1 MIIDV
6 SKWQGEINWR
16 LVATQVEGA
25 IIRAYNGFEEDETFV
40 RNINGCITCGIPVG
54 IYYYS
59 KAKSSAGL
67 KKEVTAVHK
76 IIGKYQDVISLGVFI
91 DLEEKGTEAQAAASA
106 KEFISLMTEKG
117 YKKVGVYANESWY
130 KTYLKGVDIPYKW
143 VAKWTT
149 KKTLPSIDSLYMHQ
163 YTSKGRVKGI
173 SGDVDISNFVTE
185 VKPVTTPVTKPVAAT
200 KEDTNFVIA
209 MQVIRGRWG
218 NGAERKRKLTQ
229 AGYNYRKVQ
238 ALVNTLVRK

>member
-25 IIRAYNGFEEDETFV
+25 IIRAYNGYEEDETFV

-54 IYYYS
+54 VYYYS
-59 KAKSSAGL
+59 KAKTLAAL
-67 KKEVTAVHK
+67 KKETTTFEK
-76 IIGKYQDVISLGVFI
+76 IIHKYKDAISLGVFI
-91 DLEEKGTEAQAAASA
+91 DLEEKGTEASA
-106 KEFISLMTEKG
+106 KANATEFISFMTGKG
-117 YKKVGVYANESWY
+117 YEKVGVYANEGWY

-143 VAKWTT
+143 VAKWTAR
-149 KKTLPSIDSLYMHQ
+149 KTLPSIDSLYLHQ
-163 YTSKGRVKGI
+163 YTSKGTVKGI
-173 SGDVDISNFVTE
+173 KGNVDLSNLVTA
-185 VKPVTTPVTKPVAAT
+185 VKPVVKPVAVV
-200 KEDTNFVIA
+200 KEDINLKIAKEVIK
-209 MQVIRGRWG
+209 GKWG
-218 NGAERKRKLTQ
+218 NGAERKRRLTQ

>member
-25 IIRAYNGFEEDETFV
+25 IVRAYNGFEEDETFV

-54 IYYYS
+54 VYYYS
-59 KAKSSAGL
+59 KAKSSAQL

-76 IIGKYQDVISLGVFI
+76 IISKYQDVISLGVFI
-91 DLEEKGTEAQAAASA
+91 DLEEKGTEDAAKSNAT
-106 KEFISLMTEKG
+106 EFISLMTEKG

-143 VAKWTT
+143 VAKWTA
-149 KKTLPSIDSLYMHQ
+149 KKTLPSIDSLYLHQ

-173 SGDVDISNFVTE
+173 NGDVDISNFVTE
-185 VKPVTTPVTKPVAAT
+185 VKPVTKPVAVV
-200 KEDTNFVIA
+200 KEDTNLKIAKEVIK
-209 MQVIRGRWG
+209 GLWG
-218 NGAERKRKLTQ
+218 NGAERKNRLTA

>member
-25 IIRAYNGFEEDETFV
+25 IVRAYNGTKEDETFV
-40 RNINGCITCGIPVG
+40 RNINGCLTCGIPVG
-54 IYYYS
+54 VYYYS
-59 KAKSSAGL
+59 KAKTPGAL
-67 KKEVTAVHK
+67 KKELNAVDN
-76 IIGKYQDVISLGVFI
+76 IIRKYQDVITLGVFI
-91 DLEEKGTEAQAAASA
+91 DLEEKGTENQAGANA
-106 KEFISLMTEKG
+106 KEFISFMTEKG
-117 YKKVGVYANESWY
+117 YKKVGVYANEGWY

-149 KKTLPSIDSLYMHQ
+149 KKTLPSIDSLYLHQ

-173 SGDVDISNFVTE
+173 DGDVDLSNLVTE
-185 VKPVTTPVTKPVAAT
+185 VKPVTTKPVAVV
-200 KEDTNFVIA
+200 KEDINLKIAKEVI
-209 MQVIRGRWG
+209 QGKWG
-218 NGAERKRKLTQ
+218 NGAERKNRLTQ

-238 ALVNTLVRK
+238 AIVNTLARK

>member
-25 IIRAYNGFEEDETFV
+25 IVRAYNGVEEDETFV

-54 IYYYS
+54 VYYYS
-59 KAKSSAGL
+59 KAKSSAQL

-76 IIGKYQDVISLGVFI
+76 IISKYQDVISLGVFI
-91 DLEEKGTEAQAAASA
+91 DLEEKGTEDSA
-106 KEFISLMTEKG
+106 KANATEFISLMTEKG

-143 VAKWTT
+143 VAKWTA
-149 KKTLPSIDSLYMHQ
+149 KKTLPSIDSLYLHQ

-173 SGDVDISNFVTE
+173 NGDVDISNFVTE
-185 VKPVTTPVTKPVAAT
+185 VKPVTKPVAVV
-200 KEDTNFVIA
+200 KEDINLKIAKEVIK
-209 MQVIRGRWG
+209 GLWG
-218 NGAERKRKLTQ
+218 NGAERKNRLTA